1 MNEVFLP
8 WEAEKMRDAEKVL
21 QVLTEAQLKFI
32 ESEFSIS
39 NEQIQHMDDNTISE
53 LYDKI
58 CDIEVEETMAAGD
71 GELSERGKMAESI
84 VSVIGNE
91 LYRPD
96 DEPEE

>member
-1 MNEVFLP
+1 MIAGKAVE
-8 WEAEKMRDAEKVL
+8 DALSKEQL
-21 QVLTEAQLKFI
+21 DFIQTEFGHDPDALGAL
-32 ESEFSIS
+32 E
-39 NEQIQHMDDNTISE
+39 DDDIDS
-53 LYDKI
+53 LYDRL

-84 VSVIGNE
+84 VSIIGNE

>member
-1 MNEVFLP
+1 MIAGKAVE
-8 WEAEKMRDAEKVL
+8 DALSKEQLDFIQTEFGHDPDALGVL
-21 QVLTEAQLKFI
+21 E
-32 ESEFSIS
+32 
-39 NEQIQHMDDNTISE
+39 DDDIDN
-53 LYDKI
+53 LYDRL

-96 DEPEE
+96 DEPE

>member
-1 MNEVFLP
+1 MIAGKAVE
-8 WEAEKMRDAEKVL
+8 DALSKEQLDFIQTEFGHDPDALGVL
-21 QVLTEAQLKFI
+21 E
-32 ESEFSIS
+32 
-39 NEQIQHMDDNTISE
+39 DDDIDR
-53 LYDKI
+53 LYDRL

-91 LYRPD
+91 LYRPA

>member
-1 MNEVFLP
+1 MIAWKAVE
-8 WEAEKMRDAEKVL
+8 DALSKEQLDFIQTEFGHDPDALGVL
-21 QVLTEAQLKFI
+21 EDDDI
-32 ESEFSIS
+32 E
-39 NEQIQHMDDNTISE
+39 N
-53 LYDKI
+53 LYDRL

-71 GELSERGKMAESI
+71 GELSERGKMVESI

>member
-1 MNEVFLP
+1 MIAGKAVE
-8 WEAEKMRDAEKVL
+8 DALSKEQLDFIQTEFGHDPDALGVL
-21 QVLTEAQLKFI
+21 E
-32 ESEFSIS
+32 
-39 NEQIQHMDDNTISE
+39 DDDIDN
-53 LYDKI
+53 LYDRL

>member
-1 MNEVFLP
+1 MIAGKAVEDALSKEQLDFIQ
-8 WEAEKMRDAEKVL
+8 AEFGHDPDALGVL
-21 QVLTEAQLKFI
+21 E
-32 ESEFSIS
+32 
-39 NEQIQHMDDNTISE
+39 DDDIDR
-53 LYDKI
+53 LYDRL

-84 VSVIGNE
+84 VSIIGNE